1 MNTTRFY
8 QSMYVNFYRWSFK
21 NFGQTGLPKFNSL
34 FGVNFLM
41 IVLLTNLMLMVE
53 FFLKSGWFNVSPI
66 SATCIQL
73 GVVAALLLNY
83 FTLLNN
89 KRFNKINMAFE
100 KLSKNNKKIWSVMV
114 LGWVIASCGF
124 LLMTSTIR

>member
-8 QSMYVNFYRWSFK
+8 QSVYVNFYRWSFK
-21 NFGQTGLPKFNSL
+21 NFGQAGLPKFNSL

-41 IVLLTNLMLMVE
+41 IILSTNLMLLIE

-66 SATCIQL
+66 SGTYIQL

-83 FTLLNN
+83 FILLNN
-89 KRFNKINMAFE
+89 KRFSKLNVAFE
-100 KLSKNNKKIWSVMV
+100 KLSKHHQKIWSVMV

-124 LLMTSTIR
+124 LLMATTVR

>member
-8 QSMYVNFYRWSFK
+8 QSVYVNFYRWSFK
-21 NFGQTGLPKFNSL
+21 NFGQASMPKFNSL

-41 IVLLTNLMLMVE
+41 IILITNLMLLAE
-53 FFLKSGWFNVSPI
+53 FILKSGWFNISPI
-66 SATCIQL
+66 SGTFIQL

-89 KRFNKINMAFE
+89 KRFSKLNIAFE
-100 KLSKNNKKIWSVMV
+100 KLSKHHQKTWSVMV
-114 LGWVIASCGF
+114 LGWVIASCVF
-124 LLMTSTIR
+124 MLMSTSVR